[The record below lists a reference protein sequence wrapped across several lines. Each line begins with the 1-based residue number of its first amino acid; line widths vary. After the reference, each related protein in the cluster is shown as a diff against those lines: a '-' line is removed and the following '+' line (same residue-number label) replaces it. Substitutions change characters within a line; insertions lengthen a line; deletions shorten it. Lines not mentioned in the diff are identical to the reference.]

1 MQNLMTGSTGQDV
14 KDVQTM
20 LNSLLPLPPLLVV
33 DGIFGP
39 KTYARVVKFQSEN
52 SLSADGI
59 VGPITGRALVE
70 AVVEA
75 RVAAWQ

>member
-20 LNSLLPLPPLLVV
+20 LNRLLPLPPLLAV
-33 DGIFGP
+33 DGIFGS

-52 SLSADGI
+52 GLSADGI

-75 RVAAWQ
+75 HAAPWR